1 MIELSN
7 KGTLFLDEI
16 GDMDVNLQTKLL
28 RVLQDKV
35 VFPIGSIKGTKINV
49 RFIAVTNKDLKQEV
63 KTNNF
68 RKDLFYRLNVIHISM
83 PPLRERRE
91 DIPRLVDH
99 FLKKYNILLS
109 KDIKGISAKA
119 LQAIEKY
126 KFDGNVRELQ
136 NIIERAVALTRD
148 DFINTDDL
156 PEDVFFSENI
166 VSICD
171 DIIPIYVGENMKSIE
186 RRVIGGLLF
195 SILALVLKQSGIIT
209 ISMDTTFQ
217 SPFMIAFFTTIG
229 LGATPNAIANMG
241 AVTEKYGPSPKA
253 FLIVPLVGAFLI
265 DLIGIPT
272 IVFFMNLFK

>member
-1 MIELSN
+1 M
-7 KGTLFLDEI
+7 
-16 GDMDVNLQTKLL
+16 L

-148 DFINTDDL
+148 DFISLEDL

-186 RRVIGGLLF
+186 RRVIEYN
-195 SILALVLKQSGIIT
+195 LKKFENSRKKTSESLGI
-209 ISMDTTFQ
+209 S
-217 SPFMIAFFTTIG
+217 
-229 LGATPNAIANMG
+229 
-241 AVTEKYGPSPKA
+241 ER
-253 FLIVPLVGAFLI
+253 
-265 DLIGIPT
+265 
-272 IVFFMNLFK
+272 NLRYKIKEYN